1 METLIIRTK
10 SKSNAKL
17 LFELS
22 KKIGDQVV
30 ILPPEQAED
39 FALGLLMDKIKT
51 GETVSRK
58 DIMKELSE

>member
-30 ILPPEQAED
+30 ILPPEQTED
-39 FALGLLMDKIKT
+39 FALGLLMDKMKT
-51 GETVSRK
+51 GETVTRR